1 MELKDLQGEKIEV
14 GDEIAY
20 AILTGRSATLATYK
34 VLEITEQGK
43 MKAQQLVRGH
53 NYYHRPASRVSTLA
67 FASDRAVVT
76 KKWSEQ

>member
-1 MELKDLQGEKIEV
+1 MDLKDLKGEKIEV

-34 VLEITEQGK
+34 VLEVTEQGK
-43 MKAQQLVRGH
+43 MKAQQLARGH
-53 NYYHRPASRVSTLA
+53 TWDNRIASRVSTLA

-76 KKWSEQ
+76 KKWSEA